1 MFVLNKH
8 LDVDTYYL
16 ALPLN
21 CRLIGA
27 QSVIDTEAL
36 TGADGTITFSDG
48 TTDIGTITVTQS
60 GSAEGEVDSITFD
73 TTSEGKVALGPST
86 PLKIVL
92 AGNTNGEVEVTMVF
106 DEFHAAAT

>member
-16 ALPLN
+16 NLPVT
-21 CRLIGA
+21 CRLIKA
-27 QSVIDTEAL
+27 VSAVDTQAL
-36 TGADGTITFSDG
+36 SGADGTITFSDG
-48 TTDIGTITVTQS
+48 TNTIGTITVALT
-60 GSAEGEVDSITFD
+60 GTAEGDCDTMTLDS
-73 TTSEGKVALGPST
+73 TTLGKVELGPGT

-106 DEFHAAAT
+106 DEFHADN